1 MRALGPYS
9 AWTPR
14 GPWTR
19 VIHRQRSAAARRGR
33 VALPRIGP
41 RLRPPVAVPE
51 PPPGAGWSLAAP
63 ATGIAIAGPLACRA
77 DRTMAAMNWSLG
89 SSAPPSATRRERE
102 RPDAL
107 RVPRGRWVRGPLR
120 DRRHFKVDAVHA
132 CAVGSCSCQVRAAD
146 HLEKELT
153 MLNERAR
160 EIHSFIQRFRRE
172 KGSAPT
178 IREIGRQFGIS
189 STNGVRYY
197 LNLLEKAGYIR
208 RTGGISRG
216 IGPSSATA
224 TAAPGIP
231 VLGRVAAGQPL
242 PAEAH
247 WGGPGRAAG
256 HPGARPC
263 RRRPADPRRGE
274 LERLARADRHVR
286 RDRAALRAPG
296 PGRQHGRRRHP
307 SGRLRHRTE
316 AGDRQ
321 SRRDRGRVPRGRGY
335 GQVLPAPKGSRGAGA
350 GEREV
355 RADPRHGGF
364 RLPHPGHGSRRRP
377 HRRKEIDFPDGSI
390 ARSRFFRSRAAH
402 PFTEVPAGG
411 FTRGYPS
418 GPPRP

>member
-216 IGPSSATA
+216 IGTSSATA

-231 VLGRVAAGQPL
+231 VLGRVAAGQPILAEENWSGSLELTDMFGETEQLFALQVRGDSMVDAGIL
-242 PAEAH
+242 PGDYVIVQKQETARAGEIVVAGLAAEATVKYSQ
-247 WGGPGRAAG
+247 P
-256 HPGARPC
+256 
-263 RRRPADPRRGE
+263 RRERGE
-274 LERLARADRHVR
+274 LGRANEKYEPIRVTADSDFRILGTVR
-286 RDRAALRAPG
+286 G
-296 PGRQHGRRRHP
+296 VV
-307 SGRLRHRTE
+307 RTVGE
-316 AGDRQ
+316 IYFLPTGA
-321 SRRDRGRVPRGRGY
+321 S
-335 GQVLPAPKGSRGAGA
+335 PAP
-350 GEREV
+350 V
-355 RADPRHGGF
+355 
-364 RLPHPGHGSRRRP
+364 
-377 HRRKEIDFPDGSI
+377 
-390 ARSRFFRSRAAH
+390 FFAVELISA
-402 PFTEVPAGG
+402 E
-411 FTRGYPS
+411 
-418 GPPRP
+418 